1 MSEKLKIIKESIKNE
16 LMTLKLLLLKLLK
29 TQKFYFGG
37 KKMAVNLG
45 KTYERLMYSEDRE
58 ELVMALNFTK
68 SIYDRARKMFH
79 WDCINDF
86 LSQYINKSDVDCFR
100 FGNFRDNSMAYLK
113 SRKSWLSAK
122 ISLIDKEQFNN
133 L

>member
-1 MSEKLKIIKESIKNE
+1 
-16 LMTLKLLLLKLLK
+16 
-29 TQKFYFGG
+29 
-37 KKMAVNLG
+37 MAVNLG

-68 SIYDRARKMFH
+68 SIYDRARKMFY
-79 WDCINDF
+79 WDCINLF
-86 LSQYINKSDVDCFR
+86 LSQYINESDVDCFR

-122 ISLIDKEQFNN
+122 ISLIDKEKKN
-133 L
+133 

>member
-1 MSEKLKIIKESIKNE
+1 
-16 LMTLKLLLLKLLK
+16 
-29 TQKFYFGG
+29 
-37 KKMAVNLG
+37 MAFSLE

-68 SIYDRARKMFH
+68 SIYDRARKMFS
-79 WDCINDF
+79 WECINDF
-86 LSQYINKSDVDCFR
+86 LSQYINKSDVSHFR

-113 SRKSWLSAK
+113 SKKSWLSAK

>member
-1 MSEKLKIIKESIKNE
+1 
-16 LMTLKLLLLKLLK
+16 
-29 TQKFYFGG
+29 
-37 KKMAVNLG
+37 MAVNLG

-79 WDCINDF
+79 WDCINLF
-86 LSQYINKSDVDCFR
+86 LSQYINESDVDCFR

-122 ISLIDKEQFNN
+122 ISLIDKENKIDN
-133 L
+133 IRV

>member
-1 MSEKLKIIKESIKNE
+1 
-16 LMTLKLLLLKLLK
+16 
-29 TQKFYFGG
+29 
-37 KKMAVNLG
+37 MALNLE

-86 LSQYINKSDVDCFR
+86 LSQYINESDVDCFR

-122 ISLIDKEQFNN
+122 ISLIDKEKEQFNN

>member
-1 MSEKLKIIKESIKNE
+1 
-16 LMTLKLLLLKLLK
+16 
-29 TQKFYFGG
+29 
-37 KKMAVNLG
+37 MAFNLE

-68 SIYDRARKMFH
+68 SIYDRARKMFS
-79 WDCINDF
+79 WECINDF

-113 SRKSWLSAK
+113 SKNLGFQQKFLLLIRKRK
-122 ISLIDKEQFNN
+122 IDHFRV
-133 L
+133 

>member
-1 MSEKLKIIKESIKNE
+1 
-16 LMTLKLLLLKLLK
+16 
-29 TQKFYFGG
+29 
-37 KKMAVNLG
+37 MAFNLE

-79 WDCINDF
+79 WGCINLF

-113 SRKSWLSAK
+113 SKKSWLSAK
-122 ISLIDKEQFNN
+122 VSLIDKKQFNN

>member
-1 MSEKLKIIKESIKNE
+1 
-16 LMTLKLLLLKLLK
+16 
-29 TQKFYFGG
+29 
-37 KKMAVNLG
+37 MAFNLE

-68 SIYDRARKMFH
+68 SIYDRARKMFN
-79 WDCINDF
+79 WGCINDF
-86 LSQYINKSDVDCFR
+86 LSQYINESDVDCFW

-113 SRKSWLSAK
+113 SKKSWLSAK